1 MAQMHPPRFPYPR
14 EPMRSA
20 EGRFFRACEEQLD
33 DDWTVLYEQHWHGRR
48 NGRNQMGEADFV
60 MFHVKHGAFV
70 VEVKGGQEIGVENGK
85 WYTVAHGH
93 STQIEIKN
101 PFRQVEESKILL
113 RDWLNTNVPN
123 FDLRGEL
130 GHLVVFPGHRQMG
143 DISPQARR
151 AFICDREDLQNL
163 AQKMSQV
170 SHYFSQGS
178 RWSAANIRA
187 AVSKLMPTFRLVG
200 SKRVEYDDLAD
211 QLEQLTE
218 FQLQAFAM
226 LRNQSKLNVH
236 GGAGTGKTVLAFHR
250 AVELALDGMDVLFL
264 CHSEPLARFLRVEL
278 ESRTLGEANR
288 IRIFSEQ
295 EFVLHIMQLVGP
307 FMDEVIESAGNVLDE
322 SFLVAATKGLFQ
334 IDALIIDEAQSV
346 TARIAEFARLFLHQN
361 GMQYIF
367 GDINQSTI
375 RTGELLGHSERIEK
389 DVSAL
394 VALGSNQPVQLNLN
408 CRSSQEI
415 AEFAHEIVQSG
426 TGSLGSSFAKVMVV
440 KGQPQDFGTAIAG
453 LIRAWNHEYALTAE
467 EVQILIPKSFFKAAS
482 LFNDAGFI
490 DELGFSIDEEI
501 VIDWV
506 DASSAYAHRELDEL
520 LYVVSQ
526 SSKFHDDVPHLS
538 DNAVERLEQ
547 FNEWHSDQ
555 LFQSDAIWVR
565 PEEMTDE
572 QIASYEL
579 QEEMSI
585 ERWKVRKSALQKS
598 GKKVYSCKVY
608 EEFIGL
614 ESQVVIAVLP
624 FVSKGQVELN
634 SIESFASSAYTM
646 ATRARALLAFVGEP
660 ASVSLL
666 ESLRNKLQLF

>member
-1 MAQMHPPRFPYPR
+1 
-14 EPMRSA
+14 
-20 EGRFFRACEEQLD
+20 
-33 DDWTVLYEQHWHGRR
+33 
-48 NGRNQMGEADFV
+48 
-60 MFHVKHGAFV
+60 
-70 VEVKGGQEIGVENGK
+70 
-85 WYTVAHGH
+85 
-93 STQIEIKN
+93 
-101 PFRQVEESKILL
+101 
-113 RDWLNTNVPN
+113 
-123 FDLRGEL
+123 
-130 GHLVVFPGHRQMG
+130 
-143 DISPQARR
+143 
-151 AFICDREDLQNL
+151 
-163 AQKMSQV
+163 
-170 SHYFSQGS
+170 
-178 RWSAANIRA
+178 
-187 AVSKLMPTFRLVG
+187 
-200 SKRVEYDDLAD
+200 
-211 QLEQLTE
+211 
-218 FQLQAFAM
+218 
-226 LRNQSKLNVH
+226 
-236 GGAGTGKTVLAFHR
+236 
-250 AVELALDGMDVLFL
+250 
-264 CHSEPLARFLRVEL
+264 
-278 ESRTLGEANR
+278 
-288 IRIFSEQ
+288 
-295 EFVLHIMQLVGP
+295 
-307 FMDEVIESAGNVLDE
+307 
-322 SFLVAATKGLFQ
+322 
-334 IDALIIDEAQSV
+334 
-346 TARIAEFARLFLHQN
+346 
-361 GMQYIF
+361 
-367 GDINQSTI
+367 
-375 RTGELLGHSERIEK
+375 
-389 DVSAL
+389 
-394 VALGSNQPVQLNLN
+394 
-408 CRSSQEI
+408 
-415 AEFAHEIVQSG
+415 
-426 TGSLGSSFAKVMVV
+426 MVV